1 MRLFHIRAKIEFMDS
16 KRPGSARLGSAVTKI
31 SAVSALSAWSDR
43 KSTSPSQSP
52 SLSPKYLSPLKVVG
66 LGIEVDDRN
75 RIGSPHDDVLRSMM
89 FQK

>member
-1 MRLFHIRAKIEFMDS
+1 MDT

-52 SLSPKYLSPLKVVG
+52 SPSPSPKYASTPSPKYLSPLKIVG

-75 RIGSPHDDVLRSMM
+75 RIGTPHDNILRSMM

>member
-1 MRLFHIRAKIEFMDS
+1 MDT

-52 SLSPKYLSPLKVVG
+52 SPSPKYASSPSPKYLSPLKIVG

-75 RIGSPHDDVLRSMM
+75 NIGTPHDDILRSMM